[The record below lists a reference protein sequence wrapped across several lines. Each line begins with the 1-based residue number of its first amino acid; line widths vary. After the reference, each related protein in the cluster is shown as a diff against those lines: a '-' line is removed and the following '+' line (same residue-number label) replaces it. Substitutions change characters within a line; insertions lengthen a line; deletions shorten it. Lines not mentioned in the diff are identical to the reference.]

1 MIANRP
7 VMDDSDPSA
16 EGPGERAPVTRP
28 SLPVVSHVRVQIG
41 EDERRDLAR
50 LARRLLADEPL
61 LPATEP
67 FGGAVEPGLGPW
79 SALLMEDHSAISL
92 YDPLLG
98 AQYSY
103 RALLLAGDDDLVAVA
118 PPRCP
123 EFERY
128 CRAVL
133 GLGQAE
139 VVSARTA
146 DATLSLTTACAK
158 DPDLLERAAERA
170 RRGGGL
176 NVIPYIGNGGV
187 WTLAGKIA
195 AKSGLQVRVAA
206 PPPRL
211 VRRAND
217 KLWFAERVSQLF
229 GEKALPPAFAV
240 FSLAALAGRIAVLA
254 KRHATVAVKLTGSA
268 SSAGNLVL
276 DSADIESVSLA
287 VLRMRLRRNLQRL
300 GWRREFPLLVTA
312 WEHPIIASP
321 SVQLWIP
328 RRGEAEVVVEGIFD
342 QIVLGTARVFGGA
355 APTAL
360 PGRWQGLLA
369 DEASRLAC
377 LFQELGYFGRCSFD
391 AIVVGGDLASA
402 ELHWVECNGRWGGTS
417 IPMTLAN
424 RLTGDWQR
432 RPFVV
437 IGRNDLQGR
446 PQSLARFLGQMEQE
460 LYRPPEHTSGIVVL
474 SPGRIEQGS
483 GYELAVFGTSLPAAQ
498 GLAERIALALAP
510 GEAAH

>member
-7 VMDDSDPSA
+7 LLDDSDPPA
-16 EGPGERAPVTRP
+16 EQPGQSAPVTRH
-28 SLPVVSHVRVQIG
+28 SLPIVPHLPVRIG
-41 EDERRDLAR
+41 EDEHRELAR
-50 LARRLLADEPL
+50 LAKRLLADEPL
-61 LPATEP
+61 LSATGP
-67 FGGAVEPGLGPW
+67 FGGGVEPGLGPW
-79 SALLMEDHSAISL
+79 SALLVEDHSAISL
-92 YDPLLG
+92 YNPLLA

-103 RALLLAGDDDLVAVA
+103 RALLLANDDDLVAVA
-118 PPRCP
+118 PPRCI

-128 CRAVL
+128 CREVL
-133 GLGQAE
+133 GLGRAE
-139 VVSARTA
+139 VVSAGTA
-146 DATLSLTTACAK
+146 GATVSLTTACAK
-158 DPDLLERAAERA
+158 DPDMLERAAERA

-195 AKSGLQVRVAA
+195 AKSGLRVRVAA

-254 KRHATVAVKLTGSA
+254 KRHPSVAVKLTGSA

-276 DSADIESVSLA
+276 DSADIAGVSLGA
-287 VLRMRLRRNLQRL
+287 LRMRLRRDLRRL
-300 GWRREFPLLVTA
+300 GWRRDFPLLVTA

-342 QIVLGTARVFGGA
+342 QIVSGTARVFGGA

-369 DEASRLAC
+369 DEATRLAC

-391 AIVVGGDLASA
+391 AIVVGDDLASA

-424 RLTGDWQR
+424 RLTGDWRR

-437 IGRNDLQGR
+437 IGRSDLKGR
-446 PQSLARFLGQMEQE
+446 PQSLARFLARMEPQ
-460 LYRPPEHTSGIVVL
+460 LYRPPEHTSGLVVL

-483 GYELAVFGTSLPAAQ
+483 GYELAVFGADLMAAQ

-510 GEAAH
+510 GEGPH